1 MDGKVC
7 TVCTVCTVSWAG
19 QGLGASIALG
29 LAAAGAVGVVITG
42 GNMKRGEVVGQSLR
56 DLGARAQFL
65 RADFGRVEECRH
77 AMADT
82 DRLFDRMDVPVNA
95 GDLTDRGTIL
105 DTSPELFD
113 RRFAVNVRGPI
124 S

>member
-1 MDGKVC
+1 MDG
-7 TVCTVCTVSWAG
+7 TVCTVSWAG

-29 LAAAGAVGVVITG
+29 LAAAGAVGVVIIG

-65 RADFGRVEECRH
+65 RADFGQVEECRH